1 MHLYYYTPLECMQ
14 FISMFTILQVYIVV
28 DEIILSPPPPPP
40 SNELKR

>member
-14 FISMFTILQVYIVV
+14 FMCMFTILQVYIVV